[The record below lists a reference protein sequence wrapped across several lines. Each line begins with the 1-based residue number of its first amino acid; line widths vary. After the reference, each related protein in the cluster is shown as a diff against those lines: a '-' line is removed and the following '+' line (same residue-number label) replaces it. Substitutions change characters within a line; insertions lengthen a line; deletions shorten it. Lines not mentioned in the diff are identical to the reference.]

1 MIIELTSEERDELL
15 RLVDNY
21 FQETR
26 VEVRHTQN
34 REFRDQLHYEEAIL
48 RGLHE
53 KLMNGGESTSRQ
65 IA

>member
-1 MIIELTSEERDELL
+1 MLIEITAEERDELI

-34 REFRDQLHYEEAIL
+34 REYRDQLHREETIL

-53 KLMNGGESTSRQ
+53 KLLSGEEPTSRQ